1 MYLIML
7 WTMPALVRPNVVL
20 DLTFGGFFC
29 SYVHVNHSLWH
40 HNVELVA
47 ANRPD
52 AAVNTFDWPD
62 HACGLYQGAL
72 LLADN
77 ITLLA

>member
-1 MYLIML
+1 M
-7 WTMPALVRPNVVL
+7 VL
-20 DLTFGGFFC
+20 DLNFGGLFC

-40 HNVELVA
+40 HDEQLVA

-52 AAVNTFDWPD
+52 APVNTFDWPD